1 MNGHVLHRAVD
12 LPAISHATGSELFDT
27 AGRRYLDGSG
37 GAVVVGIGHGRDSVA
52 DVMARQARTVAH
64 AHGTM
69 FTSEAVEAYG
79 SELAGILPVRDAR
92 IYPVSGGSEAIET
105 AFKLARSYHL
115 ARGEPSR
122 HRIVSRHGSYHGNTR
137 GALDASDRLA
147 LQGPYAP
154 WLGLSSH
161 VRAAYEYRCPYL
173 DDGGGHP
180 SGCGARLAAELDE
193 TISSLGPETV
203 AAFVAEPVAG
213 ATLGAAVPADDY
225 WPAVAEVCRRHGVLL
240 IADEVMT
247 GFGRTG
253 RWFGLEHWG
262 VPADLLT
269 AAKGASSGYWPLGVV
284 AASGT
289 VADAVRDGGF
299 VNGFSFS
306 HHVVGATVGLEVLR
320 ILREEELVAASA
332 AKGEVMLAMLRARLA
347 PLAHVGD
354 VRGLGL
360 MAGVELVRDRES
372 REPYDH
378 HDRITEIV
386 VRAARDRGVLIYPS
400 TGCAD
405 GVNGDLV
412 MLAPPFVV
420 TEPETEEIVEAIGGA
435 IEEATLAAGKQPARA
450 RS

>member
-1 MNGHVLHRAVD
+1 MSDHLLHRAVD
-12 LPAISHATGSELFDT
+12 LPVVSHGSGCELFDT
-27 AGRRYLDGSG
+27 TGRRYLDGSG
-37 GAVVVGIGHGRDSVA
+37 GAVVVGVGHGRRTVA
-52 DVMARQARTVAH
+52 EVMARQARTVAH

-69 FTSEAVEAYG
+69 FTSEPAEAYG
-79 SELAGILPVRDAR
+79 SELARILPVHDAK

-122 HRIVSRHGSYHGNTR
+122 HLIVARHGSYHGNTR
-137 GALDASDRLA
+137 GALDASDRTA
-147 LQGPYAP
+147 LQQPYEP
-154 WLGLSSH
+154 WLGLSCH
-161 VRAAYEYRCPYL
+161 VSAAYEYRCPRL
-173 DDGGGHP
+173 GDSGRHP
-180 SGCGARLAAELDE
+180 SDCGARLAAELDE
-193 TISSLGPETV
+193 TIESLGPHNV

-213 ATLGAAVPADDY
+213 ATLGAAVPSDDY

-240 IADEVMT
+240 VADEVMT

-262 VPADLLT
+262 VRADLIT
-269 AAKGASSGYWPLGVV
+269 AAKGASSGYWPLGLV
-284 AASGT
+284 AASGE
-289 VADAVRDGGF
+289 VADTVGDGRF

-306 HHVVGATVGLEVLR
+306 HHVVGAAVGLEVLR
-320 ILREEELVAASA
+320 ILREEQLVAASA
-332 AKGEVMLAMLRARLA
+332 TMGRALLELLSARLA

-372 REPYDH
+372 RQPYRREERVTE
-378 HDRITEIV
+378 RI
-386 VRAARDRGVLIYPS
+386 VRATRERGVLVYSS

-412 MLAPPFVV
+412 MIAPPFVV
-420 TEPETEEIVEAIGGA
+420 TPAEAEEIVEGVAGA
-435 IEEATLAAGKQPARA
+435 IEEVTVQAGRQQVRA
-450 RS
+450 RP

>member
-12 LPAISHATGSELFDT
+12 LPAVSRASGCELFDT
-27 AGRRYLDGSG
+27 TGRRYLDGSG
-37 GAVVVGIGHGRDSVA
+37 GAVVVGIGHGRASVA
-52 DVMARQARTVAH
+52 EAMSRQARTVAH

-69 FTSEAVEAYG
+69 FTSESGEAYG
-79 SELAGILPVRDAR
+79 SELARILPVRDAR

-122 HRIVSRHGSYHGNTR
+122 HRIVARHGAYHGNTR
-137 GALDASDRLA
+137 GALDASDRPV
-147 LQGPYAP
+147 LQHPYEP
-154 WLGLSSH
+154 WLGLSCR

-173 DDGGGHP
+173 GDGGGHP
-180 SGCGARLAAELDE
+180 STCGARLAAELDD
-193 TISSLGPETV
+193 TIESLGPETV

-213 ATLGAAVPADDY
+213 ATLGAAVPPDDY

-240 IADEVMT
+240 VADEVMT

-262 VPADLLT
+262 VRADLLT
-269 AAKGASSGYWPLGVV
+269 AAKGASSGYWPLGFV
-284 AASGT
+284 AASGE
-289 VADAVRDGGF
+289 VADAVGDGRF

-306 HHVVGATVGLEVLR
+306 HHAVGATVGLEVLR
-320 ILREEELVAASA
+320 ILREEDLVAASA
-332 AKGEVMLAMLRARLA
+332 AKGDAMLERLHGRLA

-360 MAGVELVRDRES
+360 MAGIEIVRDRET
-372 REPYDH
+372 REPYDC
-378 HDRITEIV
+378 DDSVIKRV
-386 VRAARDRGVLIYPS
+386 VRASRERSVLVYSS

-412 MLAPPFVV
+412 MVAPPFVV
-420 TEPETEEIVEAIGGA
+420 TETEMDEIVEAIGGA
-435 IEEATLAAGKQPARA
+435 IEEVTQPAGKRPVRA

>member
-1 MNGHVLHRAVD
+1 MNAHVLHRAVD
-12 LPAISHATGSELFDT
+12 LPAISRATGCELFDT

-69 FTSEAVEAYG
+69 FTSEALEVYG
-79 SELAGILPVRDAR
+79 SQLAGILPVRDAR

-137 GALDASDRLA
+137 GALDASDRPA
-147 LQGPYAP
+147 LQEPYAP
-154 WLGLSSH
+154 WLGLSRH

-173 DDGGGHP
+173 DEGGAHA
-180 SGCGARLAAELDE
+180 SNCGARLAAELDE
-193 TISSLGPETV
+193 TIGSLGPETV

-262 VPADLLT
+262 VTADLLT

-284 AASGT
+284 AASGE

-332 AKGEVMLAMLRARLA
+332 AKGEAMLAMLRARLA
-347 PLAHVGD
+347 PLAQVGD

-360 MAGVELVRDRES
+360 MAGIEL
-372 REPYDH
+372 
-378 HDRITEIV
+378 
-386 VRAARDRGVLIYPS
+386 
-400 TGCAD
+400 
-405 GVNGDLV
+405 
-412 MLAPPFVV
+412 
-420 TEPETEEIVEAIGGA
+420 
-435 IEEATLAAGKQPARA
+435 RA
-450 RS
+450 RQGVA